1 MTVRKLT
8 QTLMLFGI
16 LSFQAVLAQVELFSF
31 TDSLDRL
38 SAFEK
43 DTVRM
48 GVLEKSEGDEIRQA
62 VLEILARSEAEL
74 AALDLQIS
82 KKRERLAT
90 LMERPEARTEAETSD
105 ESSVATPIVDTA
117 LVRNRE
123 ALEIDLLT
131 LENARKKA
139 LLISVYAND
148 LILQLAAQATKR
160 SQQQLLYKAPSLLN
174 QKNWRLAYESVP
186 AVRDVI
192 SGDIV
197 KWVLSVLSLGLIL
210 IFALGPTLHRL
221 FAQNYNNFIPTDSYP
236 RWLFLIIFTLVLVA
250 NCFYFVFVMQDR
262 YLELTFVILMVL
274 NLLLAGALLKLL
286 ARVRFLS
293 NERIVDGEAIVQERH
308 FYSFFVGVIK
318 TLVLASTAA
327 TVIGY
332 SVLAMYVLHNVVIT
346 LAAILLFLSL
356 RGLWISSE
364 KKVVAYI
371 DNDGRP
377 AKNSL
382 SPEGSL
388 FRLTLVELG
397 LAVGLFLVAARFWG
411 VSLNNFEGQ
420 SNWMKGEFQVGSLT
434 VEFSQVLSSILAF
447 TLVFYFFKLIRWFL
461 RERIFRSMQLSVSAS
476 EAVLAIL
483 GYMGFTF
490 AIIASLNA
498 LGVQWENLAI
508 IAGAL
513 SVGIGF
519 GLQTIISNFVSGLI
533 LLFERPVRV
542 GDWVILGNG
551 LEGHIK
557 KVNMRSTEIMTLE
570 RSSVL
575 IPNSNLLSDTITNWT
590 LHDKMGRQDIEVG
603 VAYGS
608 DTEQVKQVLLEVAA
622 QHNLLRK
629 YPQPQV
635 LFRDFGD
642 SSLDFVLRVF
652 LKNID
657 DRHRVG
663 SDLRFAMDKSFRENN
678 ITIPFPQRD
687 LHIKESVLA
696 TEVPEC
702 DKDP

>member
-1 MTVRKLT
+1 
-8 QTLMLFGI
+8 MLFGI

-38 SAFEK
+38 SDFEK

-160 SQQQLLYKAPSLLN
+160 SQQQILYKAPSLLN

-274 NLLLAGALLKLL
+274 NLLLAGALLELL

-318 TLVLASTAA
+318 ILVLASTAA

-364 KKVVAYI
+364 KKVVAHI
-371 DNDGRP
+371 DNDGRS

-702 DKDP
+702 DKDS